1 MKRLSSIKIKYE
13 EIRMKSFLTFL
24 LSGFLAFNVLTFISC
39 SDMLES
45 DSTRQL
51 FDKELNQK
59 TDSVFFAYGVMQA
72 MQQLADQYV
81 FQGEAWCRD
90 RSEQ

>member
-1 MKRLSSIKIKYE
+1 
-13 EIRMKSFLTFL
+13 MKSLLSFL
-24 LSGFLAFNVLTFISC
+24 LSGFLVFNVLTFISC

-81 FQGEAWCRD
+81 FQGEMQGDLVNTTYYTDNNLR
-90 RSEQ
+90 QL